1 MSIAEN
7 IYGHERSI
15 TKNCKDLI
23 VASRKAKGDLMH
35 KFFVPPCYVRLK
47 DIDRDM
53 GSEYLCVTSV
63 YFSRVHFCDNDF
75 ELCASGFGF
84 SIFS

>member
-1 MSIAEN
+1 MGSD
-7 IYGHERSI
+7 Y
-15 TKNCKDLI
+15 T
-23 VASRKAKGDLMH
+23 MH
-35 KFFVPPCYVRLK
+35 KFFVPSYCVRLK

-53 GSEYLCVTSV
+53 GSDDLCVTSV
-63 YFSRVHFCDNDF
+63 NFSSVHFCDNDF